1 MTVLTPFGGGQP
13 FDLVVHLGESKFVR
27 IQCKTARQRG
37 GVMLFNA
44 RTTDHGRGRVPY
56 LGLADVFGVYAPWS
70 DSVYLVPVE
79 EALTYVHT
87 LRVEPTRNN
96 QRRRIR
102 FADAYRADRWDAA
115 RLAATLGRGRNS
127 VDRG

>member
-1 MTVLTPFGGGQP
+1 
-13 FDLVVHLGESKFVR
+13 
-27 IQCKTARQRG
+27 
-37 GVMLFNA
+37 MLFNA